1 MRIAFRGELMISNQ
15 WRIFYGH
22 AWVPYSYKDMDRVGN
37 GQYGFGVDGMGGWGI
52 WMMSGGYGWG
62 VADIDDRRIRHI
74 FLKWGIGAKEGRYY
88 TLYQLWPKQ

>member
-1 MRIAFRGELMISNQ
+1 MISNQ

-22 AWVPYSYKDMDRVGN
+22 AWVPYSYKDMDRVVN
-37 GQYGFGVDGMGGWGI
+37 GQYGFGVDGMGGMGDMDGEWGI
-52 WMMSGGYGWG
+52 RRGGEGWG

-74 FLKWGIGAKEGRYY
+74 FLKWGIGANRRRYY